1 MKISGPAMR
10 LLRQKCIG
18 LQIFASAI
26 FCITPAKADMRI
38 EAAKITAGDLW
49 VLGNAGEPDTD
60 ITLDGQ
66 FSQRTDNRGYFEFHV
81 VYHPATCIAT
91 LRTPK
96 QARSIVVGDCGQQG
110 SSLVGPPG
118 PRGEAGARG
127 EPGSRGAM
135 GPPGPPGED
144 GAVGP
149 HGERGP
155 TGPAGPVGSAGPAG
169 APGPRG
175 PQGVPG
181 PAGKAAP
188 PSVALKAKPS
198 PVLTGSVTRP
208 RSARPQREPEP
219 AFDDAAP
226 LAPGAGSTAEDRY

>member
-1 MKISGPAMR
+1 MCLS
-10 LLRQKCIG
+10 RQKRIG
-18 LQIFASAI
+18 LQIFAGAI

-60 ITLDGQ
+60 ITLDDK
-66 FSQRTDNRGYFEFHV
+66 FSQRTDGRGYFEFHV

-96 QARSIVVGDCGQQG
+96 HARSIVVGDCGQQG
-110 SSLVGPPG
+110 PSLVGPPG
-118 PRGEAGARG
+118 PRGEAGTRG
-127 EPGSRGAM
+127 EPGPPGAM
-135 GPPGPPGED
+135 GPPGPPGAE
-144 GAVGP
+144 GAVGA

-155 TGPAGPVGSAGPAG
+155 AGPAGPVGSAGPAG

-175 PQGVPG
+175 PQGAPG

-188 PSVALKAKPS
+188 PSAALKAKPS
-198 PVLTGSVTRP
+198 PVLTGSVAQPRP
-208 RSARPQREPEP
+208 ARRQREPEP
-219 AFDDAAP
+219 ALDEAAP
-226 LAPGAGSTAEDRY
+226 LDPGAGSTVEDRY